1 MWMQMKLMS
10 ALLFSL
16 FQAVGGWRR
25 SPSSRS
31 SSRAESSEDL
41 LSDTAS
47 VASDISDSSLN
58 SSLLG
63 KRTLVPPTKVTHLFK
78 TDSARFI
85 REMFMIIFIMFLCI
99 SSLTSRYGGKIPH
112 SVFSVRGL
120 WGTCQVWKLHP
131 RRAGGWLTGRTHPH
145 PRPRCPA
152 STPAYLSPLLKVR

>member
-1 MWMQMKLMS
+1 MS

-16 FQAVGGWRR
+16 FQTVGGWRR

-85 REMFMIIFIMFLCI
+85 REMWSSWLCFYVYHHWHPDMVW
-99 SSLTSRYGGKIPH
+99 RYLI
-112 SVFSVRGL
+112 VFSPSGGCEEPVRCESSAPSEQEGDGQEEHVVIL
-120 WGTCQVWKLHP
+120 VLSVKLQLKP
-131 RRAGGWLTGRTHPH
+131 I
-145 PRPRCPA
+145 
-152 STPAYLSPLLKVR
+152 YLPC